1 VRRWSTLQPRSDVL
15 VVDSSKTARIVN
27 TLVVK
32 KVLENLWVGCS
43 RGLRAARVV
52 LIVVAGLIGIMMA
65 FEDRL
70 IYFPS
75 KYPEGY
81 WEVENIPARAGEFV
95 AKIED
100 CNFEASDGVR
110 LHGWYCTPHR
120 KSDGSVV
127 PVPAEMTLLWFH
139 GNAGNISYRYEMI
152 QAMMQLGVRVFI
164 IDYRGYG
171 KSEGKPTEQG
181 LYLDAR
187 AAWDYL
193 VDERKVAPTGII
205 IFGKSLGGAPAVDLA
220 TQVDPAGLIVQSS
233 FTSAADMAAVVLPF
247 LPAAFLHTKMDSLG
261 KITRVRCPKL
271 FIHSQADEVV
281 PYELGRRLYEAAP
294 EPKQFY
300 EVKGASHNSI
310 YVVGGR
316 PYLDAL
322 QSFIESCKERP

>member
-1 VRRWSTLQPRSDVL
+1 MLTRAKRLESRT
-15 VVDSSKTARIVN
+15 I
-27 TLVVK
+27 VK
-32 KVLENLWVGCS
+32 KFLENLWSSRS
-43 RGLRAARVV
+43 RGLRVAGVM
-52 LIVVAGLIGIMMA
+52 LIVVAGLTGFMMA

-75 KYPEGY
+75 KYPDGF
-81 WEVENIPARAGEFV
+81 WEVENISARPGEFV

-120 KSDGSVV
+120 KANGSVV
-127 PVPAEMTLLWFH
+127 PVSAGMTLLWFH
-139 GNAGNISYRYEMI
+139 GNAGNISYRHEMI
-152 QAMMQLGVRVFI
+152 QAMMQLAVRVFI

-193 VDERKVAPTGII
+193 VNERNVAPNGII

-220 TQVDPAGLIVQSS
+220 TQVDAAGLIVQSS
-233 FTSAADMAAVVLPF
+233 FTSAADMATAVLPF
-247 LPAAFLHTKMDSLG
+247 LPTALLHTKMDSLS
-261 KITRVRCPKL
+261 KIARVRCPKL
-271 FIHSQADEVV
+271 FIHSRADEVV
-281 PYELGRRLYEAAP
+281 PYDLGRRLYEAAS

-300 EVKGASHNSI
+300 EVKGASHNST

-316 PYLDAL
+316 AYFDAL
-322 QSFIESCKERP
+322 RSFIESCEQRP